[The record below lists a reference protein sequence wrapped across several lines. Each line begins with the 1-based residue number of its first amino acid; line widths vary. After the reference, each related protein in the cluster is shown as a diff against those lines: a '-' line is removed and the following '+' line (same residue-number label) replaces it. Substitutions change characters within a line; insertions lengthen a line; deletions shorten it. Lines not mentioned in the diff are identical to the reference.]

1 MLERAIIDHASPTL
15 ARLKLG
21 NLFNHPM
28 GEGFPGEF
36 ASLRSQLQGRG
47 VTMTILRVA
56 HGKALIYIYRARE
69 LERALGCDGVRQ
81 LLGDC
86 GYSRFDVNGAL
97 DTLKARLNGPDAT
110 GQTFRFP
117 HEIGVFLGYPLEDVL
132 GFIENGGRNCLSCG
146 CWKVYSNECA
156 ALAAFARFEK
166 CKAVYQRLF
175 ASGCPLTRLT
185 VAARTA

>member
-1 MLERAIIDHASPTL
+1 MLENAIIDHASPTL

-28 GEGFPGEF
+28 GEDFPVEF
-36 ASLRSQLQGRG
+36 ASLRRQLQGRG

-56 HGKALIYIYRARE
+56 NGKALIYLYRSGD
-69 LERALGCDGVRQ
+69 LEKALMCDGVRR
-81 LLGDC
+81 LLRAC
-86 GYSRFDVNGAL
+86 GYSRFDVHGAL
-97 DTLKARLNGPDAT
+97 ETLKARLNDLDA
-110 GQTFRFP
+110 FP

-132 GFIENGGRNCLSCG
+132 RFIENGGRNCLSCG
-146 CWKVYSNECA
+146 CWKVYSNECE
-156 ALAAFARFEK
+156 ALKAFERYEK